1 MIMQSVIQISSSW
14 NQTYYPFWGAEKA
27 FLLVELKGN
36 ASSKVERTPMN
47 LCLVL
52 DRSGSM
58 EGSPLHYSKKAC
70 QFVVDQMGSQDLLSM
85 VAFDDE
91 ITTVFQPQGVTH
103 KDVMKSQIEK
113 IQSGGSTNL
122 SGGLLKGI
130 QHVMQH
136 KKEGMVNRVILL
148 SDGHANAGITDREKL
163 NAIATEFRTAGI
175 GITTMGV
182 GNGFDEEML
191 EGIADHGSG
200 NFYYIEKADDIPTI
214 FAKELEGLC
223 AIVAQNVQLSLN
235 LKENATLTH
244 LFGYKAADVN
254 GKLTLTLA
262 DLFDQEVKSILLE
275 FALQPHNNG
284 EITLLELE
292 WSYMDVTEGAKV
304 CTLVQEI
311 QAKFT
316 NDINL
321 LQQPHNT
328 HVEKQVKITESAM
341 VIEEAILAFDQ
352 GDNEKGKRML
362 QQQAD
367 QMLVMAVQSDDAE
380 LREESQVL
388 YNQLENFTYTDQIR
402 KTLHEQKYRQMK
414 RKKM

>member
-1 MIMQSVIQISSSW
+1 MNSVIQISSSW
-14 NQTYYPFWGAEKA
+14 NQHYYPTGGAEKA
-27 FLLVELKGN
+27 FLLIELKGN
-36 ASSKVERTPMN
+36 GSNHVDRAPMN
-47 LCLVL
+47 LSLVL

-85 VAFDDE
+85 VAFDNE
-91 ITTVFQPQGVTH
+91 ITTVFQPQGITH
-103 KDVMKSQIEK
+103 KDLMKTQIEQ

-130 QHVMQH
+130 QYVMQH

-148 SDGHANAGITDREKL
+148 SDGHANDGITDKEKL
-163 NAIATEFRTAGI
+163 KAMAKEFRSAGI

-182 GNGFDEEML
+182 GNGFDEELL
-191 EGIADHGSG
+191 EGIADHGGG

-214 FAKELEGLC
+214 FAKELDGLC
-223 AIVAQNVQLSLN
+223 SVVAQNMQLTLD
-235 LKENATLTH
+235 LKENVTLTD

-254 GKLTLTLA
+254 GMLTLTLG

-275 FALQPHNNG
+275 FALHPHKNG

-292 WSYMDVTEGAKV
+292 WSYVDVTEGAKV
-304 CTLVQEI
+304 CTLVQDV

-321 LQQPHNT
+321 LRLPHNT

-341 VIEEAILAFDQ
+341 VIEEAIRAFDQ
-352 GDNEKGKRML
+352 GDEEKGKMML
-362 QQQAD
+362 QEQAD

-380 LREESQVL
+380 LRAESQAL
-388 YNQLENFTYTDQIR
+388 YNQLENFAYTNQTR